1 MSDLCK
7 KCDHRKAVYRKSAY
21 RFSKYR
27 IYFCTARGLL
37 NLNVQECSLY
47 VKREVKADVSD
58 KRLKESE
65 KEIRYLLK
73 KLDKG

>member
-7 KCDHRKAVYRKSAY
+7 KCDHRKAVYRKSDY

-47 VKREVKADVSD
+47 LKREVKADVSD

-65 KEIRYLLK
+65 KDIRYLLK